1 MRGTGNELHSNEPD
15 TTDPVGPKLRRGVDW
30 VEKALDDRWPARGQA
45 NVRTRE
51 YRPLDDV
58 SREGSTTR
66 YLKYER
72 GPSRERPARTPT
84 SAEIIGGR
92 ELRRRR

>member
-45 NVRTRE
+45 NLRARE
-51 YRPLDDV
+51 YRPLEDV
-58 SREGSTTR
+58 SREG
-66 YLKYER
+66 
-72 GPSRERPARTPT
+72 RPAEYKKRPNAR
-84 SAEIIGGR
+84 S
-92 ELRRRR
+92 